1 MDDFKASLNEL
12 LMILLSIV
20 SLMVMVFFVQSI
32 EWNKTLKSRD
42 QNIVELRQKIADL
55 ERQLTSAQ
63 DTIASHETSMKNTA
77 EDLDSARQI
86 IGKLEFERQ
95 KSQKEIAGLES
106 FLQEKDTEAAKFNVR
121 LSEIKKTADQELAA
135 KDGRNAELE
144 KIVADQKRKLAAA
157 KITIQRLEESEKALQ
172 NEIQAAAENYSD
184 LNRNYQSVLEELTIL
199 KEQN

>member
-20 SLMVMVFFVQSI
+20 ILMVMVFFVQSI

-144 KIVADQKRKLAAA
+144 KIVADQIRQLEAA
-157 KITIQRLEESEKALQ
+157 KITVQRLEESEKALQ